1 MAMNH
6 ALTDTHFLSQLTK
19 SLHSTDKNWDAT
31 VMVID
36 IRLFPLY
43 HMQLNQLDQPA
54 LRCTTCKLATF
65 GTLVAYHLNNH
76 HGRSL
81 TSNH

>member
-6 ALTDTHFLSQLTK
+6 ALTDTHFLPQLTK
-19 SLHSTDKNWDAT
+19 SLHSSDKNCDAT

-43 HMQLNQLDQPA
+43 HMQFGQLDQPA
-54 LRCTTCKLATF
+54 LHCTTCKLATF
-65 GTLVAYHLNNH
+65 GWLHIT
-76 HGRSL
+76 
-81 TSNH
+81 